1 MSDSESD
8 YDTVSEKT
16 RLMDGHVA
24 ANSSG
29 STASTDLRHGQEIP
43 RKRTRRN
50 ADDNEERL
58 EEEGASEDHPT
69 QRRCVQHQ
77 PMPQDDEEEL
87 KYGAK
92 HVIKLFAPV
101 SLCMVVVVATISAV
115 NFYSIK
121 GMYLIY
127 TPFHEESP
135 DTSTK
140 VWNAAANAMILMAVI
155 VGMTVLLI
163 VLYKYRCYK
172 TIHGWLIVSSLML
185 LSIFSYL
192 YLEEIL
198 RAYNIPMDYPTLLMI
213 MWNFGVM
220 GMIVIHWQGPL
231 VLQQAYLIFVAA
243 LMALVFIKYL
253 PEWTTWAV
261 LAVISIWDLI
271 AVLMPKGP
279 LRILVETAQERNEQI
294 FPALIYSSTYMYAY
308 TSMATGEEVPNV
320 RTSRSTSEDHGFTQ
334 DWVDNHA
341 SHVAQRQLEVH
352 DTPSGVPRTQVI
364 QEEEERGVKLGL
376 GDFIFYSV
384 LVGKASSYG
393 DWNTT
398 LACFVAILIGLCLT
412 LLLLAIFKK
421 ALPALPISI
430 TFGLIFYFA
439 TKELVSPFTDSLAS
453 EQVFI

>member
-1 MSDSESD
+1 MSNSDHFESNFEA
-8 YDTVSEKT
+8 VSETT

-24 ANSSG
+24 TNSGNS
-29 STASTDLRHGQEIP
+29 STDLRQNQEVS
-43 RKRTRRN
+43 RKRNRQSENLEQRTP
-50 ADDNEERL
+50 ER
-58 EEEGASEDHPT
+58 ENVPEQAQGDYVP
-69 QRRCVQHQ
+69 R
-77 PMPQDDEEEL
+77 PIPPQDEEEEL

-121 GMYLIY
+121 DMYLVY
-127 TPFHEESP
+127 TPFHEESS
-135 DTSTK
+135 DSSTK
-140 VWNAAANAMILMAVI
+140 AWNAAANAMILMAVI
-155 VGMTVLLI
+155 VMMTVLLI

-172 TIHGWLIVSSLML
+172 TIHAWLIVSSLML

-198 RAYNIPMDYPTLLMI
+198 RAYNIPMDYPTLLLI

-231 VLQQAYLIFVAA
+231 ILQQAYLIFVAA

-261 LAVISIWDLI
+261 LAVISVWDLI

-308 TSMATGEEVPNV
+308 TSMATGEDVPNV
-320 RTSRSTSEDHGFTQ
+320 SRTNSVDHGFTQ
-334 DWVDNHA
+334 DWVNNHA
-341 SHVAQRQLEVH
+341 NRVAQRQIEVH
-352 DTPSGVPRTQVI
+352 NDPNSQPRTQVH

-439 TKELVSPFTDSLAS
+439 TKEIVSPFTDSLAN
-453 EQVFI
+453 EQIFI